1 MVETRGLADF
11 GTRSLLTH
19 AAIVSASDS
28 SLDTGRLLRLLV
40 SIAAVSAVFL
50 LTAREVV
57 FGMFPIAVVVIGAV
71 ALVTAITDFLIS
83 AASSVR
89 AVGE

>member
-1 MVETRGLADF
+1 METRGLADF
-11 GTRSLLTH
+11 GTRSLLAH

-40 SIAAVSAVFL
+40 LIAAVSAVFL

-57 FGMFPIAVVVIGAV
+57 SGTLFSIAVVVIGAV

-89 AVGE
+89 GVGE